1 MRLKI
6 GVVMALFNSD
16 ITDKLLQGTLKEL
29 AALGVL
35 EENIIILQVPGS
47 FEIPLAVKA
56 LILDHQPDA
65 VVCLGALIKGET
77 DHYHYIS
84 KAVTNG
90 IMSITLE
97 FELPYIIFGVLTCQN
112 KDLAIARSGE
122 NINMNKGYEAGL
134 AAAKLLNG

>member
-1 MRLKI
+1 MIAITISSFNEKI
-6 GVVMALFNSD
+6 TNGLLNGCMKALNKSGFK
-16 ITDKLLQGTLKEL
+16 TG
-29 AALGVL
+29 
-35 EENIIILQVPGS
+35 NIDVFRVPGA
-47 FEIPLAVKA
+47 FEIPGKVKSLARSTNYNC
-56 LILDHQPDA
+56 IIT
-65 VVCLGALIKGET
+65 LGCVLKGET

-122 NINMNKGYEAGL
+122 NLNMNKGYEAGL